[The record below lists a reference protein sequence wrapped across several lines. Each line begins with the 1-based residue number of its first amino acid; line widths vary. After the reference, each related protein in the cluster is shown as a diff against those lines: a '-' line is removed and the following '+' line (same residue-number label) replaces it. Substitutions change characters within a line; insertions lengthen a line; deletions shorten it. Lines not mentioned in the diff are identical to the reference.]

1 VGALI
6 VVAGVAWVATAI
18 RMSGMD
24 AGPATD
30 PGAIGFYM
38 STWTVMMAAMM
49 LPSMTPQ
56 VAGYRATAVPTF
68 LGGYLFVWVVVGL
81 VGYGVLEA
89 GRSLAGTVFAW
100 DHAGRWTAA
109 AVLALAAAYELT
121 PAKRACLSRCRAGSS
136 GGSVHAGLE
145 QGALCLGCCS
155 GLMVALYALGEMS
168 LLWMAVLAVI
178 IGAQKLLAKSRP
190 AVLAA
195 SLVLV
200 ALAIGVAAAPE
211 RVPGLT
217 VPGSAAAMRSMRSMG
232 AMGAPAH
239 AMSARRHAMRAAT
252 HSMSTR
258 GAPAHSMG
266 TMGAPAHSMS
276 HMR

>member
-1 VGALI
+1 
-6 VVAGVAWVATAI
+6 
-18 RMSGMD
+18 
-24 AGPATD
+24 
-30 PGAIGFYM
+30 
-38 STWTVMMAAMM
+38 
-49 LPSMTPQ
+49 
-56 VAGYRATAVPTF
+56 
-68 LGGYLFVWVVVGL
+68 
-81 VGYGVLEA
+81 
-89 GRSLAGTVFAW
+89 
-100 DHAGRWTAA
+100 
-109 AVLALAAAYELT
+109 
-121 PAKRACLSRCRAGSS
+121 
-136 GGSVHAGLE
+136 
-145 QGALCLGCCS
+145 
-155 GLMVALYALGEMS
+155 MVALFALGEMS

-195 SLVLV
+195 SLVLA
-200 ALAIGVAAAPE
+200 ALAIGVAVAPE

-217 VPGSAAAMRSMRSMG
+217 VPGSAAAMRSMS

-239 AMSARRHAMRAAT
+239 AMSARTQAMRAAT

>member
-1 VGALI
+1 VEFVVPGIRGVPGARGSRIAVGALI
-6 VVAGVAWVATAI
+6 VVAGAAWVVTAI

-24 AGPATD
+24 AGPASD
-30 PGAIGFYM
+30 PGAIGFFL

-56 VAGYRATAVPTF
+56 VAGYRAQAVPSF
-68 LGGYLFVWVVVGL
+68 LVGYLFVWVAAGL

-89 GRSLAGTVFAW
+89 GRSLAGTAFAW
-100 DHAGRWTAA
+100 GHAGRWTVA

-136 GGSVHAGLE
+136 GGSGRAGLK
-145 QGALCLGCCS
+145 QGAWCLGCCS
-155 GLMVALYALGEMS
+155 GLMVALFALGEMS
-168 LLWMAVLAVI
+168 LVWMAVLALI
-178 IGAQKLLAKSRP
+178 IGAQKLLAMSRP

-195 SLVLV
+195 SVVLA

-217 VPGSAAAMRSMRSMG
+217 VPGSATAMRSMH
-232 AMGAPAH
+232 AMGASP
-239 AMSARRHAMRAAT
+239 
-252 HSMSTR
+252 HSMSR
-258 GAPAHSMG
+258 MPSFAWRNRAE
-266 TMGAPAHSMS
+266 
-276 HMR
+276 